1 PDQQPYYTEKLWAL
15 PECYLP
21 SDRRRAPVESVHTR
35 AACGLPG
42 EGFIFCSFNNSYK
55 ITPQIFD
62 IWMNLLRGVPGS
74 VLWLVRDNAD
84 VSKNLRREAAARGI
98 DGDRLFFAPKLP
110 SMAAHLSRYRLADL
124 FLDTFPYNAATT
136 ASDAL
141 WAGLPV
147 LTLSGK
153 TYASRM
159 AGSIL
164 RAVGLDELVTTS
176 AADYEARARM
186 LATQPDR
193 LGGVRALLAKNK
205 GTSPLFDSDRHRRH
219 LEAAFEAMI
228 ENRRAIAQKE

>member
-1 PDQQPYYTEKLWAL
+1 MWLED
-15 PECYLP
+15 
-21 SDRRRAPVESVHTR
+21 
-35 AACGLPG
+35 AACNKLA
-42 EGFIFCSFNNSYK
+42 ELALN
-55 ITPQIFD
+55 D
-62 IWMNLLRGVPGS
+62 VGV
-74 VLWLVRDNAD
+74 
-84 VSKNLRREAAARGI
+84 
-98 DGDRLFFAPKLP
+98 
-110 SMAAHLSRYRLADL
+110 
-124 FLDTFPYNAATT
+124 
-136 ASDAL
+136 
-141 WAGLPV
+141 
-147 LTLSGK
+147 
-153 TYASRM
+153 